1 MEEIKKN
8 RYIQGYDEKGHPV
21 WKKRLPDDNVLT
33 KRTRGEKILFGIV
46 FAVFLMH
53 CLSLLIP
60 VVWMFFSALMTREEY
75 VGAFVLPKTWQFSN
89 FIDAFASLTLDDGT
103 TFFGMIFNSIW
114 YTGGMTALTV
124 FMPTMTGYVMS
135 KYKFRGRDALYT
147 FVIFSMTVP
156 IIGAGA
162 ATMKIYGMLGLL
174 DSPLYVLWEGTG
186 TSWGGMFL
194 VYYGFFKSV
203 SWAYAE
209 AAEIDGAGPFT
220 IFFRIMLDYG
230 LPLLLKEAKGEVT
243 YESETEK
250 YDEKQVEMYYKLDEL
265 LMEIVNLLE
274 EVITNEII
282 NKSILCSLFNER
294 VRELGDTS
302 TSGKILSDGFL
313 RDTPKYL
320 ENYERTELRRL
331 RAKRQ
336 EKENKCKQN
345 T

>member
-220 IFFRIMLDYG
+220 IFFRIMLPQSTPLILTYAITTAIAQWNIYEQILLYLPSYKNLSAG
-230 LPLLLKEAKGEVT
+230 LFTYKSESIRAANYPLYYAGLLLSMIPTLILFCTFSNKIMTSLSVGGLKG
-243 YESETEK
+243 
-250 YDEKQVEMYYKLDEL
+250 
-265 LMEIVNLLE
+265 
-274 EVITNEII
+274 
-282 NKSILCSLFNER
+282 
-294 VRELGDTS
+294 
-302 TSGKILSDGFL
+302 
-313 RDTPKYL
+313 
-320 ENYERTELRRL
+320 
-331 RAKRQ
+331 
-336 EKENKCKQN
+336 
-345 T
+345 